1 MKIKSGDTLSQIAKD
16 KGITL
21 KALLAANPS
30 IKNANQ
36 IRVGQ
41 SITIPSK
48 AMIGKGNIS
57 SNPYKFIT
65 RKEMAAMDADTKENR
80 ARLAKQKE
88 TGKTIPRNK
97 NSAANKRMTVLTEK
111 LKRDERDRGGPTS
124 PVETKESK
132 KRRQILSPKA
142 QAIVNNARNK
152 KKKK

>member
-1 MKIKSGDTLSQIAKD
+1 MKIKSGDTLSQIAKS

-41 SITIPSK
+41 TITIPPKGS
-48 AMIGKGNIS
+48 MGKGNVS
-57 SNPYKFIT
+57 SNPYKGMT
-65 RKEMAAMDADTKENR
+65 RNEMAALASDTKENR
-80 ARLAKQKE
+80 ARLAKQKQ

-97 NSAANKRMTVLTEK
+97 NSAGNKAATALTDK
-111 LKRDERDRGGPTS
+111 LRRDVKDRAAPTS
-124 PVETKESK
+124 AVETPASQ
-132 KRRQILSPKA
+132 KRRQILSPAA
-142 QAIVNNARNK
+142 QALKEKMK